1 MISRERQQIDLE
13 QAFFPVIE
21 EPINVDV
28 FMGRPKRIPGYKALV
43 EQETG
48 RVISVVSSKYRL
60 LLNREAYELADI
72 IIQAVFEGKR
82 LYDFECFNIL
92 MPKTKGSCRIDL
104 ILPNDFNELFGD
116 ESESWTPF
124 IRISNSYNRRMTL
137 KYEIGFCR
145 WICKN
150 GVIFGQLGISFSVNH
165 TELTKV
171 NINKLI
177 GKAKKEIGGIV
188 SLWSEFEKKMN
199 ALKEISLP
207 VSACLPIYCKAFDIN
222 VKDKLTEDQED
233 ILCLKAKQII
243 DTGKEYFEELGNNG
257 YAMMNV
263 LSDYASFPRWSSSP
277 NNFVDGYQRTVG
289 RWVDDFL
296 AESKQHGFSL
306 SKYIGEEY
314 QNTAYTLES
323 LVDRSNSENVI
334 MI

>member
-1 MISRERQQIDLE
+1 MISRVRQQFDLE
-13 QAFFPVIE
+13 QAFFPVVE
-21 EPINVDV
+21 KPIDVHV
-28 FMGRPKRIPGYKALV
+28 FMGQPKRIPGYKALV

-60 LLNREAYELADI
+60 LLNRTAYNLADI

-82 LYDFECFNIL
+82 LRDFECFNIL

-104 ILPNDFNELFGD
+104 IIPNDFNKLFGD
-116 ESESWTPF
+116 ENESWIPF
-124 IRISNSYNRRMTL
+124 VRISNSYNKRMTL

-145 WICKN
+145 WICMN
-150 GVIFGQLGISFSVNH
+150 GVIFGQLGITFSINH
-165 TELTKV
+165 TELT
-171 NINKLI
+171 IEYIDMLI
-177 GKAKKEIGGIV
+177 EKAKKEMGSIV

-222 VKDKLTEDQED
+222 IKEKLTEDQKE
-233 ILCLKAKQII
+233 ILRSKAKQII
-243 DTGKEYFEELGNNG
+243 DAGKEYFKELGNNG

-263 LSDYASFPRWSSSP
+263 LSDFASFPQWSSSP

-289 RWVDDFL
+289 RWIDDFL
-296 AESKQHGFSL
+296 AASKKDDFSL
-306 SKYIGEEY
+306 SKYIGEKY

-323 LVDRSNSENVI
+323 LVKQE
-334 MI
+334 

>member
-1 MISRERQQIDLE
+1 MISRERQQVDLE
-13 QAFFPVIE
+13 EAFFPVVE

-28 FMGRPKRIPGYKALV
+28 FMGRPKRIHGYKALV

-60 LLNREAYELADI
+60 LLNREAYEFADI

-82 LYDFECFNIL
+82 LCDFECFNIL

-104 ILPNDFNELFGD
+104 ILPNDFNKLFGK

-124 IRISNSYNRRMTL
+124 VRISNSYNRSMPL

-150 GVIFGQLGISFSVNH
+150 GVIFGQLGITFSINH
-165 TELTKV
+165 TELT
-171 NINKLI
+171 IEYIDMLI
-177 GKAKKEIGGIV
+177 ERAREKMGSIV
-188 SLWSEFEKKMN
+188 SLWFEFEKKMN

-222 VKDKLTEDQED
+222 IKEKLTEDQKD
-233 ILCLKAKQII
+233 ILRLKAKQII
-243 DTGKEYFEELGNNG
+243 YAGKEYFKDLGNNG

-263 LSDYASFPRWSSSP
+263 LSDFASFPKWSSSP
-277 NNFVDGYQRTVG
+277 KNFVDGYQRRVG

-296 AESKQHGFSL
+296 AESKKDEFSL
-306 SKYIGEEY
+306 SKYIGEDY
-314 QNTAYTLES
+314 QDTAYSLES
-323 LVDRSNSENVI
+323 LVKQE
-334 MI
+334 